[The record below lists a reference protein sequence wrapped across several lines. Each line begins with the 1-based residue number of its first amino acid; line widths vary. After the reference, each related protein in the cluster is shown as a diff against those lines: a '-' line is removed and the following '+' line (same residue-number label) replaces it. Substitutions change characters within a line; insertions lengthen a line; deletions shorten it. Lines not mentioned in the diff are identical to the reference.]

1 MRSSIVSTKFMLG
14 CFVALAALPQSA
26 PAAAE
31 AAVAACTGSSTKLPA
46 AQCAAWQA
54 FHDSTGGDGW
64 KVCKSKRNDPC
75 ACQRGDDDEYADLVC
90 NKAGTAVLKMC
101 VSARACTPPPLALA
115 PAPPSLTLPPPRPRP
130 APRAAPW
137 KRTTSSAPSQTRSAP
152 GST

>member
-31 AAVAACTGSSTKLPA
+31 AAAAACTGSSTKLPA

-64 KVCKSKRNDPC
+64 DSCSSKRNDPC
-75 ACQRGDDDEYADLVC
+75 SCNIGDGDDDAFNAGIC
-90 NKAGTAVLKMC
+90 NKAGTAIVAMC
-101 VSARACTPPPLALA
+101 VPARACTQPPPALA

-130 APRAAPW
+130 PPAQPLLG
-137 KRTTSSAPSQTRSAP
+137 Q
-152 GST
+152 